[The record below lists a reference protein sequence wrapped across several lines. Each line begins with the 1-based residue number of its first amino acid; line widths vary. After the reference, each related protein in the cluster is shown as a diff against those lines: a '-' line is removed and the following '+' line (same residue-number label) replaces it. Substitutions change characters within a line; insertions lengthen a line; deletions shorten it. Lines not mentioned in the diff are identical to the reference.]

1 MKDLIILAADKSM
14 ENTLMGV
21 LGRPE
26 ALGIR
31 PVTFDIFVH
40 PERDPGCAHRGVEF
54 LGSSGFSNRYCCG
67 LLVFD
72 YEGCGKEQFS
82 PLELQENLNEEFALS
97 NWRDRAKA
105 IVIVPE
111 LEAWLWRDSR
121 HLEEVVGWK
130 TEQRGLYRWLREND
144 WLKQRDLKPDR
155 PKEAFEA
162 TLRKTRKRRSSSL
175 YLQIAQTVSLAKC
188 EDESFQ
194 CLTEILR
201 VWFPT
206 VG

>member
-14 ENTLMGV
+14 EHALKGV

-31 PVTFDIFVH
+31 RVTFDILVH

-54 LGSSGFSNRYCCG
+54 LNSSGFSKRYRCG

-72 YEGCGKEQFS
+72 YEGCGKEKFS
-82 PLELQENLNEEFALS
+82 PPELQENLNEDFANS
-97 NWRDRAKA
+97 YWRDRARA

-111 LEAWLWRDSR
+111 LEAWVWRDSH

-130 TEQRGLYRWLREND
+130 TQQRGLYRWLREND
-144 WLKQRDLKPDR
+144 WIKQRNIKPDR

-162 TLRKTRKRRSSSL
+162 ALRTTMKRRSSSL
-175 YLQIAQTVSLAKC
+175 FLQIAQRVSLAKC
-188 EDESFQ
+188 EDKSFQ
-194 CLTEILR
+194 DLTKVLKA
-201 VWFPT
+201 WFPPT
-206 VG
+206 G

>member
-1 MKDLIILAADKSM
+1 MKDLIILVADKSM
-14 ENTLMGV
+14 EYTLKGV
-21 LGRPE
+21 LGRSE

-31 PVTFDIFVH
+31 PVTFDILVH
-40 PERDPGCAHRGVEF
+40 PERDPGCAHRGVGF
-54 LGSSGFSNRYCCG
+54 LDSSGFSNRYYCG

-72 YEGCGKEQFS
+72 YEGCGKEQLS
-82 PLELQENLNEEFALS
+82 PPKLQENLNEEFAHS
-97 NWRDRAKA
+97 NWNDRAKA

-130 TEQRGLYRWLREND
+130 TEHRGLYRWLREND
-144 WLKQRDLKPDR
+144 WLKQGNLKPNR

-162 TLRKTRKRRSSSL
+162 TLRKTKKRRSSSL
-175 YLQIAQTVSLAKC
+175 YLQIAQTVSLAKR
-188 EDESFQ
+188 EDKSFQ
-194 CLTEILR
+194 SLIEILR
-201 VWFPT
+201 AWFPT